1 MRTDSKIL
9 PSSETDSDEASFD
22 ESVSDDFL
30 TAGRDKAHIKK
41 VIEAILFAA
50 GHPVSYN
57 KISTVTDIPAYT
69 VKKIVAEMQDTYDA
83 NDGAFHGG
91 IILLM
96 YKNECQLCTRADF
109 DPHIREALGIKKG
122 GNLSA
127 SSLEVLAVVA
137 YNEPVT
143 RSFVDTVRG
152 VDSAYAV
159 GRLADRGLIESCGRL
174 DAPGRPLLYRT
185 THVFLRC
192 FGLNSIN
199 DLPNLDIPSFKM
211 SEQEIAAE
219 TVSEVTEIAGEPE
232 AADSKTEINE
242 E

>member
-1 MRTDSKIL
+1 MDNQIRTDG
-9 PSSETDSDEASFD
+9 
-22 ESVSDDFL
+22 ESVFSEAADAVSASNSDDFL
-30 TAGRDKAHIKK
+30 AGDFDKAHVKRI
-41 VIEAILFAA
+41 IEAILFAA

-57 KISTVTDIPAYT
+57 KLSVVCDLPSYT
-69 VKKIVAEMQDTYDA
+69 VKEIVAEMQESYDA
-83 NDGAFHGG
+83 QNGAFHGG

-96 YKNECQLCTRADF
+96 FKNECQLCTRAEF

-122 GNLSA
+122 GNLSP

-192 FGLNSIN
+192 FGLDSIA
-199 DLPNLDIPSFKM
+199 DLPKLDIPSFKM
-211 SEQEIAAE
+211 PE
-219 TVSEVTEIAGEPE
+219 TEGAPEPE
-232 AADSKTEINE
+232 TIAESETTDEQ
-242 E
+242 